1 MTADLPPLLLA
12 LLLLA
17 AVCVAQQ
24 ATVDHEVRLNADQC
38 NAMGRAVAASQLP
51 SSPCFDKTGG
61 QLGINQRSVR
71 HAHPL
76 RVKTAKNKQNGVFDD
91 PLLAQD
97 ATRVVVC
104 RFKSAC
110 VNLVA
115 TPPPPAGVLPLA
127 EPFAAELNATR
138 CPTRPFQDTS
148 FCGHLKSTGDAL
160 CQPSACQ
167 RALPGVSATTSF

>member
-76 RVKTAKNKQNGVFDD
+76 RVKTAKNKQNGF
-91 PLLAQD
+91 LTTLFWHR
-97 ATRVVVC
+97 TRRAWLC
-104 RFKSAC
+104 
-110 VNLVA
+110 
-115 TPPPPAGVLPLA
+115 
-127 EPFAAELNATR
+127 AASS
-138 CPTRPFQDTS
+138 RP
-148 FCGHLKSTGDAL
+148 
-160 CQPSACQ
+160 
-167 RALPGVSATTSF
+167 V